1 VVRLDADGAPGAA
14 ESTCSAATAQE
25 FELTL
30 GPGAVRWAVRA
41 AATITETVVAE
52 VSSFGD
58 IPGARTTLR
67 MGVEGGVLGTLASIQ
82 GNAPV
87 DPKRTPEAAQ
97 SAQDFVHRGVPLVDV
112 WSGVRYAHREL
123 LGLLI
128 ELGTSLVPADRQAAE
143 IAHATRLSFEFVDS
157 LVQDLGAAYSSES
170 ERWHATAAAVRE
182 ELVRAVLDA
191 APVDLTA
198 AATTLRYR
206 LSNRYHLGLVV
217 WPEDV
222 STDRAVTH
230 LQDAAV
236 GYLAAAG
243 AQETL
248 LVPQGRARLWAWGN
262 RPTPFEL
269 EADPEPQGQ
278 QPPEAKPTARRR
290 TLPDGVRISVGG
302 PERDVAGFRHGH
314 ADAVEAYRV
323 AQTFRHVDAAVVR
336 FAAVE
341 LLALVTEDADRARR
355 FLARELGGLAATDPA
370 TRELRRTVRAYL
382 DSHSAQTAAG
392 RLFVARNTVNYR
404 LRRAEQLRGRPLTE
418 RQLELGVA
426 LILADA
432 TQGRATP
439 DRPHGQ
445 TGTVAGL

>member
-1 VVRLDADGAPGAA
+1 
-14 ESTCSAATAQE
+14 
-25 FELTL
+25 
-30 GPGAVRWAVRA
+30 
-41 AATITETVVAE
+41 
-52 VSSFGD
+52 
-58 IPGARTTLR
+58 
-67 MGVEGGVLGTLASIQ
+67 MGVEGGVLGVLASIL

-97 SAQDFVHRGVPLVDV
+97 SAQDFVHRGISLVDV
-112 WSGVRYAHREL
+112 WAGVRYAHREI

-128 ELGTSLVPADRQAAE
+128 ELVTTRVPADRAAAE

-157 LVQDLGAAYSSES
+157 LVQDLGTAYSSES

-182 ELVRAVLDA
+182 ELVRSVLDE
-191 APVDLTA
+191 APADLNA

-206 LSNRYHLGLVV
+206 LANRYHLALVV

-222 STDRAVTH
+222 STDRAATH

-236 GYLAAAG
+236 GYLAAEG

-269 EADPEPQGQ
+269 GADLGADTEPRGQ
-278 QPPEAKPTARRR
+278 RSAETKPTVRRWA
-290 TLPDGVRISVGG
+290 LPDGVRISVGG

-336 FAAVE
+336 FPAVE
-341 LLALVTEDADRARR
+341 LLALVTEDAARARR
-355 FLARELGGLAATDPA
+355 FLARELGGLAGADPA
-370 TRELRRTVRAYL
+370 TRELRRTVRVYL

-426 LILADA
+426 LLLAESS
-432 TQGRATP
+432 P
-439 DRPHGQ
+439 E
-445 TGTVAGL
+445 AGHP

>member
-1 VVRLDADGAPGAA
+1 MYGAWVVRLDTDGGPGAM
-14 ESTCSAATAQE
+14 EPTCSAATVQD
-25 FELTL
+25 FELVL
-30 GPGAVRWAVRA
+30 GPGAVRWAVRSA
-41 AATITETVVAE
+41 AAIAETVAASVP
-52 VSSFGD
+52 SFSGT
-58 IPGARTTLR
+58 PGALTTLR
-67 MGVEGGVLGTLASIQ
+67 MGVEGGVLGILASIQ

-97 SAQDFVHRGVPLVDV
+97 SAQDFVHRGITLVDV
-112 WSGVRYAHREL
+112 WAGVRHAHREL

-128 ELGTSLVPADRQAAE
+128 ELGTTLVPADRQAAE
-143 IAHATRLSFEFVDS
+143 VAHATRLSFEFVDS

-182 ELVRAVLDA
+182 ELVRAVLDE
-191 APVDLTA
+191 APVDLKVA
-198 AATTLRYR
+198 AATLRYR
-206 LSNRYHLGLVV
+206 LSNRYHLALVV

-222 STDRAVTH
+222 STDRAATS
-230 LQDAAV
+230 LQDAAM
-236 GYLAAAG
+236 GYLASAG

-262 RPTPFEL
+262 RPTPFEI
-269 EADPEPQGQ
+269 EAETEPVGQ
-278 QPPEAKPTARRR
+278 QPPDPKPAAGRRAV
-290 TLPDGVRISVGG
+290 PDGVRISVGG
-302 PERDVAGFRHGH
+302 PERDVVGFRHAH

-323 AQTFRHVDAAVVR
+323 TQAFRHIDAAVVR

-341 LLALVTEDADRARR
+341 LLALVTDDPGRARR
-355 FLARELGGLAATDPA
+355 FLTRELGGLAASDPG
-370 TRELRRTVRAYL
+370 TRELRRTVRVYL

-426 LILADA
+426 LLLAEA
-432 TQGRATP
+432 IHAASHP
-439 DRPHGQ
+439 
-445 TGTVAGL
+445 

>member
-1 VVRLDADGAPGAA
+1 MVRLDTDGGPGAA
-14 ESTCSAATAQE
+14 EPACSATTVQE
-25 FELTL
+25 FELPL

-41 AATITETVVAE
+41 AAAITETVVAMLP
-52 VSSFGD
+52 SFGD
-58 IPGARTTLR
+58 VPGARTTLR
-67 MGVEGGVLGTLASIQ
+67 MGVEGGVLGILASIQ
-82 GNAPV
+82 GNVPV
-87 DPKRTPEAAQ
+87 DPKRTPEAEQ
-97 SAQDFVHRGVPLVDV
+97 SAQDFVHRGIPLVDV
-112 WSGVRYAHREL
+112 WGGVRHAHREL

-128 ELGTSLVPADRQAAE
+128 EQVTTLVPADRASAE
-143 IAHATRLSFEFVDS
+143 IARATRLSFEFVDS
-157 LVQDLGAAYSSES
+157 LVRDLGAAYSSES
-170 ERWHATAAAVRE
+170 ERWHATAAAVRQ
-182 ELVRAVLDA
+182 ELVRAVLDE
-191 APVDLTA
+191 APMDLNV

-206 LSNRYHLGLVV
+206 LANRYHLALVV
-217 WPEDV
+217 WPRDV
-222 STDRAVTH
+222 STDTAATY

-269 EADPEPQGQ
+269 EADIESGGQ
-278 QPPEAKPTARRR
+278 RSPEAKPAARRR
-290 TLPDGVRISVGG
+290 ALPDGVRLSVGR

-323 AQTFRHVDAAVVR
+323 AQTFRHVDAAVVH

-341 LLALVTEDADRARR
+341 LLALLTEDAARAGR
-355 FLARELGGLAATDPA
+355 FLARELGGLAATDPG
-370 TRELRRTVRAYL
+370 TQELRRTVRAYL

-426 LILADA
+426 LMLAEA
-432 TQGRATP
+432 TQETRHP
-439 DRPHGQ
+439 
-445 TGTVAGL
+445 